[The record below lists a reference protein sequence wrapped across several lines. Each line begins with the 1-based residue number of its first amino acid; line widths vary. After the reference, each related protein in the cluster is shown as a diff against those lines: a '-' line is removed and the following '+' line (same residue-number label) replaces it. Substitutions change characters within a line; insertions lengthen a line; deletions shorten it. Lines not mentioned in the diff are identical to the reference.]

1 MSFGSA
7 LSRRLSQWCRR
18 AAGVL
23 LITGTAA
30 CSADADRFDH
40 PWIAADAGR
49 ALDSMRPVERSP
61 DAPPMVGS
69 SAPAEQ
75 QASPT
80 KEPPPPVRTVT
91 PFRPTEPALP
101 KLTAAQYANVVHDL
115 LGPEL
120 RIPELEP
127 DQRPYNFSIIG
138 ASQAT
143 LSERGTELYLR
154 AAFTLAHE
162 AFRDPELR
170 KRIVPCEPATPLDDA
185 CLSKFLES
193 FGRRTFRRPLSADE
207 TVRYKALASELRSD
221 DPWQT
226 FEHLTATLLQS
237 PHFLYRVEL
246 GEPDPEKPEWRR
258 YTGYETASRL
268 SFLLRNSTPDDELLA
283 AAERGD
289 LNTAQGV
296 VAAAQRLLDNKEAT
310 EQMLSELYAEY
321 LELSL
326 LDKVSFPKEMNPG
339 GTIAQAMRDEV
350 LEIVKRVALR
360 DSDDMRTIFTTRSF
374 APNDELATLYGM
386 SPPVQPL
393 MAAELPQDSP
403 RGGLL
408 TTGALLTLH
417 NRPTR
422 TSPTIRGLFVRQ
434 RLLCGNVPP
443 PPPGIPVIAEAADAP
458 AASIR
463 EKLEQHRSDPACAPC
478 HRAMDPIGL
487 GMEDFDQYGRHR
499 AMYEDGVRIDPKGD
513 LDGTMFT
520 GARELSARLAEDPRV
535 MECLVRQFYRYGS
548 ARLEVASEQ
557 EALEQINDAFAAGG
571 YQLSALLLALVGSDG
586 FRYTVEAAQ

>member
-1 MSFGSA
+1 MT
-7 LSRRLSQWCRR
+7 LSRRLS
-18 AAGVL
+18 GTL
-23 LITGTAA
+23 LIAATVA

-49 ALDSMRPVERSP
+49 ALVSMRPVEQAPSTEPTTAGSP
-61 DAPPMVGS
+61 RAPEQRQP
-69 SAPAEQ
+69 PAQE
-75 QASPT
+75 AS
-80 KEPPPPVRTVT
+80 PPVRMVA
-91 PFRPTEPALP
+91 PFQPTEPALP
-101 KLTAAQYANVVHDL
+101 KLTAAQYANVIHDL
-115 LGPEL
+115 LGPGL

-154 AAFTLAHE
+154 AAFMLAQE
-162 AFRDPELR
+162 AFRDLEQR
-170 KRIVPCEPATPLDDA
+170 KRIVPCEPAAPLDEA
-185 CLSKFLES
+185 CLSKFLET
-193 FGRRTFRRPLSADE
+193 FGRRAFRRPLSADE
-207 TVRYKALASELRSD
+207 TTRYKALATELRLA

-226 FEHLTATLLQS
+226 LEYLTATLLQS
-237 PHFLYRVEL
+237 PYFLYRVEL
-246 GEPDPEKPEWRR
+246 GAPDPDHPEWRR
-258 YTGYETASRL
+258 YTGYEMASRL
-268 SFLLRNSTPDDELLA
+268 SFLLRNSTPDDALLA
-283 AAERGD
+283 AAQSGD
-289 LNTAQGV
+289 LNSTVGV
-296 VAAAQRLLDNKEAT
+296 VAAAERLLADRQAT
-310 EQMLSELYAEY
+310 EQMIGALYDEY

-326 LDKVSFPKEMNPG
+326 LDKVSFPKEMNPS
-339 GTIAQAMRDEV
+339 GTIAQSMREEV

-360 DSDDMRTIFTTRSF
+360 ESDDMRTIFTTRSF
-374 APNDELATLYGM
+374 VPNDDLAALYGM
-386 SPPVQPL
+386 SAPAQRL
-393 MAAELPQDSP
+393 AAAELPPDSP

-443 PPPGIPVIAEAADAP
+443 PPPGIPVIAEAGEAS
-458 AASIR
+458 AATIR
-463 EKLEQHRSDPACAPC
+463 EKLEQHRSNPACAPC

-499 AMYEDGVRIDPKGD
+499 LVYEDGVSIDAKGD

-535 MECLVRQFYRYGS
+535 MECLVKQLYRYGS
-548 ARLEVASEQ
+548 ARLETPSEQ
-557 EALEQINDAFAAGG
+557 QALEKIEEAFAAGG
-571 YQLSALLLALVGSDG
+571 YQLRALLLALVGSDG